1 MKKFFTFLLL
11 LSATTGLMAQPLN
24 MVPNPGFESFFNLP
38 SGEGD
43 IFEAVGWANLNG
55 GLVYPNATPDY
66 FHSGGTNGTAT
77 PSTYAGDVMPYEGNA
92 LAGFITYNFF
102 VPNFR
107 EYIGIPLNSEVQ
119 VGKTYQVSFWLS
131 NSQGNSYGS
140 QGTNNIGLAFTN
152 GAPVQNVNQPLNLIP
167 QIELNQTVYHNNWV
181 QYSFIFTPT
190 SNFDFLTIGN
200 FRNDA
205 NTSRSTFSTGF
216 NLAYYFIDMVAVQE
230 MTALPIE
237 DLYLTQTGETSGI
250 EMEWR
255 FPENNADG
263 EWILERSSDQFAF
276 KAVQSYEVENGSL
289 AGQTGT
295 YFDESAYANL
305 QYYYR
310 MRHVSLDGNVEFSD
324 AVAARFEGEKSFYA
338 GTVFPNPVADRFS
351 LEFASEEG
359 GEMQV
364 EIVDQLGKV
373 VKSETRNIELGE
385 QAIDFSFTEDLP
397 EGIYIATFVFQGE
410 RFSRR
415 IMAAGS
421 I

>member
-1 MKKFFTFLLL
+1 MKKFFTLFLLTAL
-11 LSATTGLMAQPLN
+11 TGIFAQAQN
-24 MVPNPGFESFFNLP
+24 MVPNPGFETYFNLP

-43 IFEAVGWANLNG
+43 IYEAVGWANLNG
-55 GLVYPNATPDY
+55 GTVYPNATPDY

-77 PSTYAGDVMPYEGNA
+77 PATYAGDVMPYEGNA

-107 EYIGIPLNSEVQ
+107 EYIGIPLNTEVQ
-119 VGKTYQVSFWLS
+119 VGKSYQVTFWLS
-131 NSQGNSYGS
+131 NSQGTSYGS

-152 GAPVQNVNQPLNLIP
+152 GAPVQTVNQPINLIP
-167 QIELNQTVYHNNWV
+167 QIELNQTTYHNNWV

-205 NTSRSTFSTGF
+205 NTTRSTFATGF
-216 NLAYYFIDMVAVQE
+216 NLAYYFLDMISVQE
-230 MTALPIE
+230 MSALPIE
-237 DLYLTQTGETSGI
+237 DLYLAQTGETSGI
-250 EMEWR
+250 ELEWR
-255 FPENNADG
+255 FPANGVDG
-263 EWILERSSDQFAF
+263 EWVLERSSDQVSF
-276 KAVQSYEVENGSL
+276 KGVETYKSEAGSL
-289 AGQTGT
+289 TGATGT
-295 YFDESAYANL
+295 YFDETAYANL
-305 QYYYR
+305 QYFYR
-310 MRHVSLDGNVEFSD
+310 MRHVSPDGDIEFSD
-324 AVAARFEGEKSFYA
+324 AIAARFEGEKEFYA

-373 VKSETRNIELGE
+373 IKTETRNIELGE
-385 QAIDFSFTEDLP
+385 QAIDFSFEEDLP
-397 EGIYIATFVFQGE
+397 DGIYIATFVFQGE